1 MQINEGQNIAHY
13 RIVRKLGGG
22 GMGVVYQAEDTKL
35 GRLVALKFLPIEA
48 DRDSSALARFL
59 REARA
64 ASALNHPGIC
74 TIYAIE
80 EYEGQTF
87 IAMELLEGEGLD
99 RSLAVGSLPVNRTM
113 EFGVQLAD
121 ALDAAH
127 KKGIVHRDIKPAN
140 IFITERGTVKLLDF
154 GLAKLLKDVDDTGG
168 ETIGDLTNQLTSP
181 GMAVGTISYMS
192 PEQARGEELDG
203 RSDLFSLGTVLYQM
217 VTGKQAFPG
226 TTSAIVFDKIL
237 HHPPVAPVTL
247 NPSVQPEFERILNK
261 ALEKDK
267 DYRYQVAA
275 EMRSDLKRLQRE
287 SDSGRTPAA
296 ASGGTGSAQRSATSG
311 GSGSAAMAA
320 AAESGGGVAVATPTP
335 SAPIPAAPA
344 RAGSSALVQAAKSNK
359 LGTGVGILIALILI
373 AAAGFGVYSLVV
385 NTEHIPFD
393 HFSIENLTNNG
404 HVALA
409 AISPDG
415 KYLLD
420 VHDENGLQSLWLR
433 HIQTGSNTQVVTPAA
448 TRYSSLRF
456 SPDASYIYFVRR
468 DEAEHTISILYSA
481 PVLGG
486 TPKELIKD
494 VDSPI
499 SFSPD
504 AKKFVYLR
512 EHHDT
517 PNFDLL
523 MANVDGTPDHAIFT
537 NQTLLTDSASPV
549 WLPAGKAIVVPVS
562 LPTPDSIGGLAMFDV
577 ATGKR
582 EDVALTADRIYYEP
596 AWLPGGNGFVVGA
609 ASREMGLL
617 QVQLGFLSFP
627 KGDYRML
634 TTDTNTYLHPSVST
648 DGKMIAATESK
659 FVFTLGVAPA
669 TKPDD
674 VKQVPLMS
682 QLPIWQWNWMP
693 NGKLIIPQGGDVKL
707 VEPGT
712 GAESVLLSDKQGAPN
727 QSAPCGPKYMVYRK
741 FAAAGTASLN
751 LWRTDASGTNPVQLT
766 NGRNDQYPTCS
777 PDGKWVY
784 YISIPD
790 NLALRRVSIDGGTPE
805 TVKSEPSAGYDLSRD
820 GRFFAQLDVRELDH
834 KLVLSVFDID
844 LKKMTYHDI
853 DMRASDPISFSPDGK
868 SIVYTVRENGTDNLW
883 EQPLSGG
890 SAFRQLTHFSSERI
904 ARFEF
909 SADGS
914 QIAIQRAH
922 TESDAVLLRDEGKA
936 K

>member
-1 MQINEGQNIAHY
+1 MQITDGQNIAHY
-13 RIVRKLGGG
+13 KIIRKLGGG

-35 GRLVALKFLPIEA
+35 GRLVALKFLPIET
-48 DRDSSALARFL
+48 DQDSSALARFL

-80 EYEGQTF
+80 EYEGRTF

-99 RSLAVGSLPVNRTM
+99 RTLAMGSMPVNRTV
-113 EFGVQLAD
+113 EFGIQLAD

-140 IFITERGTVKLLDF
+140 VFVTERGNAKLLDF
-154 GLAKLLKDVDDTGG
+154 GLAKLLKDVDEAGG
-168 ETIGDLTNQLTSP
+168 ETIGDMTNQLTSP

-217 VTGKQAFPG
+217 LTGKQAFPG
-226 TTSAIVFDKIL
+226 TTSAVVFDKIL

-247 NPSVQPEFERILNK
+247 NPAVPPEFERILNK

-275 EMRSDLKRLQRE
+275 EMRSDLKRMQRE
-287 SDSGRTPAA
+287 SDSGRTPAV
-296 ASGGTGSAQRSATSG
+296 ASGVGSAQRSAAVGTG
-311 GSGSAAMAA
+311 AIAVG
-320 AAESGGGVAVATPTP
+320 SGGGVAVATPTP
-335 SAPIPAAPA
+335 SAPMPAA
-344 RAGSSALVQAAKSNK
+344 RTGSSALVEAAKGNK
-359 LGTGVGILIALILI
+359 FGVSMGLLVALIVV
-373 AAAGFGVYSLVV
+373 AAAGFGVYSLFMKPG
-385 NTEHIPFD
+385 HIPFD

-409 AISPDG
+409 TISPDG

-420 VHDENGLQSLWLR
+420 VHDENGMQSLWLR
-433 HIQTGSNTQVVTPAA
+433 HIQTASNTQVVTPAA
-448 TRYSSLRF
+448 ARYSSLMF

-486 TPKELIKD
+486 TPRELIKD

-512 EHHDT
+512 ERHDT

-537 NQTLLTDSASPV
+537 NQTLLTDSAVPV
-549 WLPAGKAIVVPVS
+549 WLPDGKSIAIPVS
-562 LPTPDSIGGLAMFDV
+562 QPTANSLGGLAMFDV
-577 ATGKR
+577 ATAKR
-582 EDVALTADRIYYEP
+582 TDVALNSDRIYYEP
-596 AWLPGGNGFVVGA
+596 AWLPGGNGFIVSA

-617 QVQLGFLSFP
+617 QRQLGFVSFP
-627 KGDYRML
+627 KGDWRAL
-634 TTDTNTYLHPSVST
+634 TTDTNNYLHPSVSA
-648 DGKMIAATESK
+648 DGKMVAATASK
-659 FVFTLGVAPA
+659 SIFSLGIAPT
-669 TKPDD
+669 TKPDELKP
-674 VKQVPLMS
+674 VQLMS
-682 QLPIWQWNWMP
+682 QLNIWQWNWMP
-693 NGKLIIPQGGDVKL
+693 NGKLIIPQGGELKSVD
-707 VEPGT
+707 PA

-727 QSAPCGPKYMVYRK
+727 QSAPCGTKYIVFRK
-741 FAAAGTASLN
+741 FSAAGSPALN
-751 LWRTDASGTNPVQLT
+751 LWRADASGANAMQLT
-766 NGRNDQYPTCS
+766 KGNNDQHPTCS

-784 YISIPD
+784 YVSIPE
-790 NLALRRVSIDGGTPE
+790 NLALKRVSIDGGTPE
-805 TVKSEPSAGYDLSRD
+805 TVNSEPSSGYDLSRD
-820 GRFFAQLDVRELDH
+820 GKFVAQLDVREMDH
-834 KLVLSVFDID
+834 KLVLNMFSIAD
-844 LKKMTYHDI
+844 KKLAYHNI
-853 DMRASDPISFSPDGK
+853 DMRASEPISFSPDGK
-868 SIVYTVRENGTDNLW
+868 SIVYTVRENGVDNLW
-883 EQPLSGG
+883 EQPLNGG
-890 SAFRQLTHFSSERI
+890 SSFRQLTHFTSERI

-909 SADGS
+909 SVDGS
-914 QIAIQRAH
+914 QIAIERAH
-922 TESDAVLLRDEGKA
+922 TEADAVLLRDDGKA

>member
-1 MQINEGQNIAHY
+1 
-13 RIVRKLGGG
+13 
-22 GMGVVYQAEDTKL
+22 
-35 GRLVALKFLPIEA
+35 
-48 DRDSSALARFL
+48 
-59 REARA
+59 
-64 ASALNHPGIC
+64 
-74 TIYAIE
+74 
-80 EYEGQTF
+80 
-87 IAMELLEGEGLD
+87 
-99 RSLAVGSLPVNRTM
+99 
-113 EFGVQLAD
+113 
-121 ALDAAH
+121 
-127 KKGIVHRDIKPAN
+127 
-140 IFITERGTVKLLDF
+140 
-154 GLAKLLKDVDDTGG
+154 
-168 ETIGDLTNQLTSP
+168 
-181 GMAVGTISYMS
+181 
-192 PEQARGEELDG
+192 
-203 RSDLFSLGTVLYQM
+203 LFSLGTVLYQL

-226 TTSAIVFDKIL
+226 TTSAVVFDNIL

-247 NPSVQPEFERILNK
+247 NPSVPGEFERILNK
-261 ALEKDK
+261 ALEKER

-296 ASGGTGSAQRSATSG
+296 ASGAGAAQRSAAV
-311 GSGSAAMAA
+311 GSDSAATGSDGA
-320 AAESGGGVAVATPTP
+320 VAVVTPTP
-335 SAPIPAAPA
+335 SAPVPAAK
-344 RAGSSALVQAAKSNK
+344 AGSSAFVDAAKEHK
-359 LGTGVGILIALILI
+359 LGLGAGILIALVLI
-373 AAAGFGVYSLVV
+373 AAAGFGVYSLI
-385 NTEHIPFD
+385 TKTAHIPFE

-404 HVALA
+404 HVSLA

-448 TRYSSLRF
+448 TRYSALKF

-468 DEAEHTISILYSA
+468 DEAEHTIATLYSA

-504 AKKFVYLR
+504 GKKFVYMR
-512 EHHDT
+512 ERHDT
-517 PNFDLL
+517 PSFDLL
-523 MANVDGTPDHAIFT
+523 MANVDGTPDHTVFS
-537 NQTLLTDSASPV
+537 NQTLITDSAAPV
-549 WLPAGKAIVVPVS
+549 WLPDGKTIVIPVTQ
-562 LPTPDSIGGLAMFDV
+562 PTPDAIGGLAMIDV

-582 EDVALTADRIYYEP
+582 ENVALSADRIYYEP
-596 AWLPGGNGFVVGA
+596 AWLPGANGFVVGA

-627 KGDYRML
+627 KGEYRML

-648 DGKMIAATESK
+648 DGKLIAATESK
-659 FVFTLGVAPA
+659 YIFTLGVAPA

-674 VKQVPLMS
+674 LKQVPLMS

-693 NGKLIIPQGGDVKL
+693 NGKLIVPQGGDVKL
-707 VEPGT
+707 VDPGT
-712 GAESVLLSDKQGAPN
+712 GVETVLLSDKQGAPN
-727 QSAPCGPKYMVYRK
+727 QGAPCGTKYLVYRK
-741 FAAAGTASLN
+741 FAAVGIASLN
-751 LWRTDASGTNPVQLT
+751 LWRTDATGANPVQLT

-790 NLALRRVSIDGGTPE
+790 NLALKRVSIDGGTPE
-805 TVKSEPSAGYDLSRD
+805 TVNGEQSAGYDLSRD
-820 GRFFAQLDVRELDH
+820 GKFMAQLDVRELDH
-834 KLVLSVFDID
+834 KLVLNIFDIAA
-844 LKKMTYHDI
+844 KKMAYHDI
-853 DMRASDPISFSPDGK
+853 DLRASDPISFSPDGK

-890 SAFRQLTHFSSERI
+890 SAFKQLTHFTSERM
-904 ARFEF
+904 ARFAF

-922 TESDAVLLRDEGKA
+922 TESDAILLRDTAGKA

>member
-1 MQINEGQNIAHY
+1 MQINDGQNIAHY

-35 GRLVALKFLPIEA
+35 GRLVALKFLPVGT

-99 RSLAVGSLPVNRTM
+99 RSLAMGSLPVNRTV

-140 IFITERGTVKLLDF
+140 VFVTERGTVKLLDF
-154 GLAKLLKDVDDTGG
+154 GLAKLLRDVDDTGAG

-237 HHPPVAPVTL
+237 HHAPVAPVTL
-247 NPSVQPEFERILNK
+247 NPSVPPEFERILNK

-296 ASGGTGSAQRSATSG
+296 SGGTGSAQRSAASG
-311 GSGSAAMAA
+311 GSGS
-320 AAESGGGVAVATPTP
+320 GGVAVASGGVAVAAPTP
-335 SAPIPAAPA
+335 SAPMPAA

-385 NTEHIPFD
+385 KTEHIPFE

-404 HVALA
+404 HVSLA

-448 TRYSSLRF
+448 TRYSSLKF

-468 DEAEHTISILYSA
+468 DEAEHTISVLYSA

-486 TPKELIKD
+486 TPKELIRD

-512 EHHDT
+512 ERHDT

-523 MANVDGTPDHAIFT
+523 MANVDGTPDHAVFS
-537 NQTLLTDSASPV
+537 NQTLITDSAAPV
-549 WLPAGKAIVVPVS
+549 WLPDGKTIVIPATQ
-562 LPTPDSIGGLAMFDV
+562 PTPDSIGGLAMIDV

-582 EDVALTADRIYYEP
+582 ENVALTTDRIYYEP
-596 AWLPGGNGFVVGA
+596 AWLPGANGFVIAA
-609 ASREMGLL
+609 ASREMGLQ

-648 DGKMIAATESK
+648 DGKLIAATESK
-659 FVFTLGVAPA
+659 YIFTLGVAPA

-674 VKQVPLMS
+674 LKPVPLMS

-707 VEPGT
+707 VDPAT
-712 GAESVLLSDKQGAPN
+712 GAETMTLSDKVGAPN

-741 FAAAGTASLN
+741 FASAGTASLN
-751 LWRTDASGTNPVQLT
+751 LWRTDASGANTVQIT
-766 NGRNDQYPTCS
+766 SGRNDQYPTCS

-790 NLALRRVSIDGGTPE
+790 NLALKRVSIDGGTPE
-805 TVKSEPSAGYDLSRD
+805 TVNGEPSSGYDLSRD
-820 GRFFAQLDVRELDH
+820 GKFVARLDVRELDH
-834 KLVLSVFDID
+834 KLVLNIFDIAA
-844 LKKMTYHDI
+844 KKMAYHDI
-853 DMRASDPISFSPDGK
+853 DMRASEPISFSPDGK

-890 SAFRQLTHFSSERI
+890 SAFRQLTHFTSERI

>member
-1 MQINEGQNIAHY
+1 MQIGDGQNIAHY
-13 RIVRKLGGG
+13 KIIRKLGGG

-35 GRLVALKFLPIEA
+35 GRLVALKFLPLGTA
-48 DRDSSALARFL
+48 QDSSALARFL

-80 EYEGQTF
+80 EHEEQTF

-99 RSLAVGSLPVNRTM
+99 RALAVGSLPVNRTI
-113 EFGVQLAD
+113 EFGIQMAD

-140 IFITERGTVKLLDF
+140 IFITERGTTKLLDF
-154 GLAKLLKDVDDTGG
+154 GLAKLLKDVDDIGA
-168 ETIGDLTNQLTSP
+168 TIGDSTNMLTSP

-217 VTGKQAFPG
+217 LTGKQAFPG
-226 TTSAIVFDKIL
+226 TTSAVVFDKIL

-247 NPSVQPEFERILNK
+247 NPAVPPEFDRILNK

-287 SDSGRTPAA
+287 SDSGRTPAV
-296 ASGGTGSAQRSATSG
+296 SGGGSAQRTA
-311 GSGSAAMAA
+311 SAASGTGAVA
-320 AAESGGGVAVATPTP
+320 TDSGGGVAVATRTP
-335 SAPIPAAPA
+335 SAPMPAATAA
-344 RAGSSALVQAAKSNK
+344 RPGSSALVQAARSNK

-415 KYLLD
+415 KYLLN

-448 TRYSSLRF
+448 TRYASLRF

-504 AKKFVYLR
+504 AKKFVYMR
-512 EHHDT
+512 ERHDT

-523 MANVDGTPDHAIFT
+523 VANVDGTPDHAVFA
-537 NQTLLTDSASPV
+537 NQTFITDSAAPV
-549 WLPAGKAIVVPVS
+549 WLPDGKTIVIPATQ
-562 LPTPDSIGGLAMFDV
+562 PTPDSIGGLAMFDV

-582 EDVALTADRIYYEP
+582 ENVALSADRIYYEP
-596 AWLPGGNGFVVGA
+596 AWLPGGNGFVIAA
-609 ASREMGLL
+609 ASREMGLQ

-627 KGDYRML
+627 KGEYRML
-634 TTDTNTYLHPSVST
+634 TTDTNTYLHPSVSN
-648 DGKMIAATESK
+648 DGKLIAATESK
-659 FVFTLGVAPA
+659 YIFTLGVAAA

-674 VKQVPLMS
+674 LKPVPLMS

-707 VEPGT
+707 VDPAT
-712 GAESVLLSDKQGAPN
+712 GGETVMLSDKVGAPN
-727 QSAPCGPKYMVYRK
+727 QSSPCGPKYMVYRK

-766 NGRNDQYPTCS
+766 SGRNDQYPTCS

-790 NLALRRVSIDGGTPE
+790 NLALKRVSIDGGTPE
-805 TVKSEPSAGYDLSRD
+805 TVNSEPSAGYDLSRD
-820 GRFFAQLDVRELDH
+820 GKFVAQLDIRELDH
-834 KLVLSVFDID
+834 KLVLNIFDIAG
-844 LKKMTYHDI
+844 KKMAYHDI
-853 DMRASDPISFSPDGK
+853 DMRASDPMSFSPDGK

-890 SAFRQLTHFSSERI
+890 SAFKQLTHFTSERI

>member
-1 MQINEGQNIAHY
+1 MQITDGQTIAHY
-13 RIVRKLGGG
+13 KIIRKLGGG

-35 GRLVALKFLPIEA
+35 GRLVALKFLPIET

-80 EYEGQTF
+80 EYEERTF

-99 RSLAVGSLPVNRTM
+99 RVVAKGSMPVARTT
-113 EFGVQLAD
+113 EIGIQLAD

-140 IFITERGTVKLLDF
+140 IFITERGTAKILDF
-154 GLAKLLKDVDDTGG
+154 GLAKLLKDVDEADGG
-168 ETIGDLTNQLTSP
+168 ETIGDTTNLLTSP

-226 TTSAIVFDKIL
+226 TTSAVVFDNIL
-237 HHPPVAPVTL
+237 HNMPIAPITL
-247 NPSVQPEFERILNK
+247 NPSVPAEFERILNK

-267 DYRYQVAA
+267 DFRYQVAA

-296 ASGGTGSAQRSATSG
+296 AGSAQRSAAI
-311 GSGSAAMAA
+311 GSNSVS
-320 AAESGGGVAVATPTP
+320 AESGGGVAVATPTP
-335 SAPIPAAPA
+335 SAPIPAAGKT
-344 RAGSSALVQAAKSNK
+344 GSSAFVDAAKEHK
-359 LGTGVGILIALILI
+359 LGLGAGLFIALILI
-373 AAAGFGVYSLVV
+373 AAAGFGVYSLL
-385 NTEHIPFD
+385 TKTAHAPFD

-404 HVALA
+404 HVSLA

-448 TRYSSLRF
+448 TRYASLMF

-486 TPKELIKD
+486 TPKELVKD

-523 MANVDGTPDHAIFT
+523 MANVDGTPDHAVFT
-537 NQTLLTDSASPV
+537 NQTLLTDSAAPV
-549 WLPAGKAIVVPVS
+549 WLPDGKTIVIPVS
-562 LPTPDSIGGLAMFDV
+562 QPTPTSLGGLATIDV

-582 EDVALTADRIYYEP
+582 ADLALNSDRIYYEP
-596 AWLPGGNGFVVGA
+596 AWLPGGNGFIVSA

-617 QVQLGFLSFP
+617 QRQLGFVSFP
-627 KGDYRML
+627 KGEWRAL
-634 TTDTNTYLHPSVST
+634 TTDTNTYLHPSVSA
-648 DGKMIAATESK
+648 DGKMVAATASK
-659 FVFTLGVAPA
+659 YIFTLGIAPT
-669 TKPDD
+669 TKPDELKP
-674 VKQVPLMS
+674 VQLMS
-682 QLPIWQWNWMP
+682 QLNIWQWNWMP
-693 NGKLIIPQGGDVKL
+693 GGKLIIPQGGDVKL
-707 VEPGT
+707 VDPT
-712 GAESVLLSDKQGAPN
+712 GSESVLLSDKQGAPN
-727 QSAPCGPKYMVYRK
+727 QSAPCGTKYIVFRK
-741 FAAAGTASLN
+741 FSAAGSPALN
-751 LWRTDASGTNPVQLT
+751 LWRADASGANPMQLT
-766 NGRNDQYPTCS
+766 HGNNDQHPTCS

-784 YISIPD
+784 YVSIPE
-790 NLALRRVSIDGGTPE
+790 NLALKRISINGGTPE
-805 TVKSEPSAGYDLSRD
+805 TVNSEPSSGYDLSRD
-820 GRFFAQLDVRELDH
+820 GKFVAQLDVRELDH
-834 KLVLSVFDID
+834 KLVLNMFSIAD
-844 LKKMTYHDI
+844 KKLSYQNI
-853 DMRASDPISFSPDGK
+853 DMRASEPIAFSPDGK
-868 SIVYTVRENGTDNLW
+868 SLVYTVRENGVDNLW
-883 EQPLSGG
+883 EQPLSAG
-890 SAFRQLTHFSSERI
+890 SAFKQLTHFTSDRI

-909 SADGS
+909 STDGA
-914 QIAIQRAH
+914 QIAIERAH
-922 TESDAVLLRDEGKA
+922 TESDAVLLRDEGGK

>member
-1 MQINEGQNIAHY
+1 MQIRDGQTIAHY
-13 RIVRKLGGG
+13 KIIRKLGGG

-35 GRLVALKFLPIEA
+35 GRLVALKFLPIET
-48 DRDSSALARFL
+48 DRDSSAVARFL

-80 EYEGQTF
+80 EYEDRTF
-87 IAMELLEGEGLD
+87 IAMEMLEGEGLD
-99 RSLAVGSLPVNRTM
+99 RIVAAGSMPVAKTT
-113 EFGVQLAD
+113 EIGIQLAD

-140 IFITERGTVKLLDF
+140 IFITERGTAKLLDF
-154 GLAKLLKDVDDTGG
+154 GLAKLLKDVDEASG
-168 ETIGDLTNQLTSP
+168 ETIGDATNMLTSP

-226 TTSAIVFDKIL
+226 TTSAIVFDNIL

-247 NPSVQPEFERILNK
+247 NPSVPAEFERILNK

-267 DYRYQVAA
+267 DFRYQVAA

-287 SDSGRTPAA
+287 SDSGRTPAVSGTGSQRAA
-296 ASGGTGSAQRSATSG
+296 ASGTGSVATESG
-311 GSGSAAMAA
+311 GS
-320 AAESGGGVAVATPTP
+320 VAVATPTP
-335 SAPIPAAPA
+335 STPMPAV
-344 RAGSSALVQAAKSNK
+344 RQGSSALVEAARENK
-359 LGTGVGILIALILI
+359 FGVGIGLLIALVLV
-373 AAAGFGVYSLVV
+373 AAAGFGVYTLLTKTKHV
-385 NTEHIPFD
+385 PFE

-404 HVALA
+404 FVSLA

-448 TRYSSLRF
+448 TRYSALKF

-468 DEAEHTISILYSA
+468 DEAEHTIAILYSA

-504 AKKFVYLR
+504 GKKFVYMR
-512 EHHDT
+512 ERHDT
-517 PNFDLL
+517 PSFDLL
-523 MANVDGTPDHAIFT
+523 MANVDGTPDHTVFAD
-537 NQTLLTDSASPV
+537 QTLITDSAAPV
-549 WLPAGKAIVVPVS
+549 WLPDGKTIVIPVTQ
-562 LPTPDSIGGLAMFDV
+562 PTPNSIGGLAMIDV

-582 EDVALTADRIYYEP
+582 EDAALSTDRIYYEP
-596 AWLPGGNGFVVGA
+596 AWLPGANGFVVGA

-627 KGDYRML
+627 KSEYRML

-648 DGKMIAATESK
+648 DGKLIAATESK
-659 FVFTLGVAPA
+659 YIFTLGVAPA

-674 VKQVPLMS
+674 LKQVPLMS
-682 QLPIWQWNWMP
+682 KLPIWQWNWMP
-693 NGKLIIPQGGDVKL
+693 NGKLMIPQGGDLKL
-707 VEPGT
+707 LDPGT
-712 GAESVLLSDKQGAPN
+712 GAETVLLSDKQGAPN
-727 QSAPCGPKYMVYRK
+727 QGAPCGTKYLVYRK
-741 FAAAGTASLN
+741 FAAAGVASLN
-751 LWRTDASGTNPVQLT
+751 LWRTDASGANPVQLT
-766 NGRNDQYPTCS
+766 TGRNDQYPTCS

-784 YISIPD
+784 FISIPD
-790 NLALRRVSIDGGTPE
+790 NLALKRVSIDGGTPE
-805 TVKSEPSAGYDLSRD
+805 MVNGEQSAGYDLSRD
-820 GRFFAQLDVRELDH
+820 GKFMAQLDVRELDH
-834 KLVLSVFDID
+834 KLVLNIFDIAA
-844 LKKMTYHDI
+844 KKMAYHDI

-890 SAFRQLTHFSSERI
+890 AFRQLTHFTSERI

-922 TESDAVLLRDEGKA
+922 TESDAVLLRDASGTK
-936 K
+936 

>member
-1 MQINEGQNIAHY
+1 MQINDGQNIAHY

-35 GRLVALKFLPIEA
+35 GRLVALKFLPVGT

-80 EYEGQTF
+80 EHETQTF
-87 IAMELLEGEGLD
+87 IAMELLDGEGLD
-99 RSLAVGSLPVNRTM
+99 RALAMGSLPVNRTIELGIQM
-113 EFGVQLAD
+113 AD

-140 IFITERGTVKLLDF
+140 IFITERGTTKVLDF
-154 GLAKLLKDVDDTGG
+154 GLAKLLKDVDEGGG
-168 ETIGDLTNQLTSP
+168 ETIGDTTNMLTSP

-217 VTGKQAFPG
+217 VTGKLAFPG
-226 TTSAIVFDKIL
+226 STSAVVFDKIL
-237 HHPPVAPVTL
+237 HQPPVAPVTI
-247 NPSVQPEFERILNK
+247 NPAVPPEFERILNK
-261 ALEKDK
+261 ALEKDR

-287 SDSGRTPAA
+287 SDSGRTPAF
-296 ASGGTGSAQRSATSG
+296 SGGTGSAQRSA
-311 GSGSAAMAA
+311 SAASGAGA
-320 AAESGGGVAVATPTP
+320 VATESGGGVAVATPTP
-335 SAPIPAAPA
+335 SAPMPAARP
-344 RAGSSALVQAAKSNK
+344 GSSALVEAARGNK
-359 LGTGVGILIALILI
+359 LGLGVGVLIALVLI

-385 NTEHIPFD
+385 KTEHIPFD
-393 HFSIENLTNNG
+393 HFSIENITNNG

-409 AISPDG
+409 TISPDG

-433 HIQTGSNTQVVTPAA
+433 HIQSGSNTQVVTPAA
-448 TRYSSLRF
+448 TRYSSLMF
-456 SPDASYIYFVRR
+456 SPDAAYIYFVRR

-486 TPKELIKD
+486 TPRELVKD

-504 AKKFVYLR
+504 GKKFVYLR
-512 EHHDT
+512 ERHDT
-517 PNFDLL
+517 PNFDLW
-523 MANVDGTPDHAIFT
+523 MANVDGTPDHAVFT
-537 NQTLLTDSASPV
+537 NQALLTDSAVPV
-549 WLPAGKAIVVPVS
+549 WLPDGKTIVIPVS
-562 LPTPDSIGGLAMFDV
+562 QPTANSLGGLAMFDV
-577 ATGKR
+577 VTAKR
-582 EDVALTADRIYYEP
+582 EDVALNSDRIYYEP
-596 AWLPGGNGFVVGA
+596 AWLPGGNGFIVSA

-617 QVQLGFLSFP
+617 QRQLGFVSFP
-627 KGDYRML
+627 KGEWRAL
-634 TTDTNTYLHPSVST
+634 TTDTNTYLHPSVSV
-648 DGKMIAATESK
+648 DGKLIAATESK
-659 FVFTLGVAPA
+659 YVFTLGVGP
-669 TKPDD
+669 TSKPDD
-674 VKQVPLMS
+674 VKPVQLMS
-682 QLPIWQWNWMP
+682 QLNIWQWNWMP
-693 NGKLIIPQGGDVKL
+693 DGKLVIPQGGDVKVVDL
-707 VEPGT
+707 AGGEN
-712 GAESVLLSDKQGAPN
+712 VLLSDKQGAPN
-727 QSAPCGPKYMVYRK
+727 QSAPCGTKYLVYRK

-751 LWRTDASGTNPVQLT
+751 LWRADASGANPVQLT
-766 NGRNDQYPTCS
+766 NGRNEQYPTCS

-784 YISIPD
+784 YISIPE
-790 NLALRRVSIDGGTPE
+790 NLALKRVSIDGGSPE
-805 TVKSEPSAGYDLSRD
+805 TVNSEPSAGYSLSRD
-820 GRFFAQLDVRELDH
+820 GKFVAQLDVRELDH
-834 KLVLSVFDID
+834 KLVLNTFDIAG
-844 LKKMTYHDI
+844 KKLSYHDI
-853 DMRASDPISFSPDGK
+853 DMRASEPISFSPDGK

-883 EQPLSGG
+883 EQALSGG
-890 SAFRQLTHFSSERI
+890 SSYRQLTHFTSERI

-914 QIAIQRAH
+914 QIAIERAH

>member
-1 MQINEGQNIAHY
+1 MQINDGQTIAHY
-13 RIVRKLGGG
+13 KVIGKLGGG
-22 GMGVVYQAEDTKL
+22 GMGVVYQAEDTRL
-35 GRLVALKFLPIEA
+35 GRLVALKFLPVGT
-48 DRDSSALARFL
+48 DRDSSALVRFL

-80 EYEGQTF
+80 ECDGQTF

-99 RSLAVGSLPVNRTM
+99 KLLAMGSLPINRTIEYGIQM
-113 EFGVQLAD
+113 AD

-140 IFITERGTVKLLDF
+140 IFITERGPAKLLDF
-154 GLAKLLKDVDDTGG
+154 GLAKLLKDVDDAGGG

-226 TTSAIVFDKIL
+226 TTSAVVFDKIL
-237 HHPPVAPVTL
+237 HHPPVAPISL
-247 NPSVQPEFERILNK
+247 NPAVPAEFERILNK

-296 ASGGTGSAQRSATSG
+296 SGAGSAQRSAASG
-311 GSGSAAMAA
+311 GSGSGAVAP
-320 AAESGGGVAVATPTP
+320 AAESGGGVAVAAPTP
-335 SAPIPAAPA
+335 SAPMPAV
-344 RAGSSALVQAAKSNK
+344 RTGSSALVQAAKSNK
-359 LGTGVGILIALILI
+359 LGTGVGILIALVLI
-373 AAAGFGVYSLVV
+373 AAAGFGVYSLVTR
-385 NTEHIPFD
+385 TEHVPFA

-409 AISPDG
+409 TISPDG

-448 TRYSSLRF
+448 TRYSSLMF

-486 TPKELIKD
+486 TPRELIKD

-504 AKKFVYLR
+504 GKKFVYLR
-512 EHHDT
+512 ERHDT

-523 MANVDGTPDHAIFT
+523 MANVDGTPDHAVFT
-537 NQTLLTDSASPV
+537 DQVLLTDSAVPV
-549 WLPAGKAIVVPVS
+549 WLPEGKTIVIPVS
-562 LPTPDSIGGLAMFDV
+562 QPTVNSLGGLAMFDV

-582 EDVALTADRIYYEP
+582 EDVALNSDRIYYEP
-596 AWLPGGNGFVVGA
+596 TWLPGGGGFIVSA

-617 QVQLGFLSFP
+617 QRQLGFVSFP
-627 KGDYRML
+627 KGDWRAL
-634 TTDTNTYLHPSVST
+634 TTDTNTYLHPSVSV
-648 DGKMIAATESK
+648 DGKLIAATESK
-659 FVFTLGVAPA
+659 YVFSLGVAP
-669 TKPDD
+669 TSKPDD
-674 VKQVPLMS
+674 VKPVQLMS
-682 QLPIWQWNWMP
+682 QLNIWQWNWMP
-693 NGKLIIPQGGDVKL
+693 DGKLIIPQGGDIKTVDL
-707 VEPGT
+707 SGGET
-712 GAESVLLSDKQGAPN
+712 VLLSDKSGAPN
-727 QSAPCGPKYMVYRK
+727 QSAPCGTKYLVYRK

-751 LWRTDASGTNPVQLT
+751 LWRADASGANPVQLT
-766 NGRNDQYPTCS
+766 NGRNEQYPTCS

-784 YISIPD
+784 YVSIPE
-790 NLALRRVSIDGGTPE
+790 NLALKRVSIDGGNPE
-805 TVKSEPSAGYDLSRD
+805 TVNSEPSAGYSLSRD
-820 GRFFAQLDVRELDH
+820 GKFVAQLDVRELDH
-834 KLVLSVFDID
+834 KLVLNMFDIAG
-844 LKKMTYHDI
+844 KKLSYHDI

-868 SIVYTVRENGTDNLW
+868 SIVYTVRENGVDNLW
-883 EQPLSGG
+883 EQGLSGG
-890 SAFRQLTHFSSERI
+890 SSYRQLTHFTSERI
-904 ARFEF
+904 ARFAF

-914 QIAIQRAH
+914 QIAIERAH
-922 TESDAVLLRDEGKA
+922 TESDAVLLRDEK
-936 K
+936 KTK

>member
-1 MQINEGQNIAHY
+1 MQITDGQTIAHY
-13 RIVRKLGGG
+13 KIVRKLGGG

-35 GRLVALKFLPIEA
+35 GRPVALKFLPMET

-74 TIYAIE
+74 TIHAIE
-80 EYEGQTF
+80 EFDGRTF

-99 RSLAVGSLPVNRTM
+99 TTLARGSMPVGRTV
-113 EFGVQLAD
+113 EIGIQLAD

-140 IFITERGTVKLLDF
+140 IFVTERGTAKLLDF
-154 GLAKLLKDVDDTGG
+154 GLAKLLKDVDDAGG
-168 ETIGDLTNQLTSP
+168 DTIGDLTNLLTSP

-226 TTSAIVFDKIL
+226 STSAVVFDNIL
-237 HHPPVAPVTL
+237 HNPPVAPVTL
-247 NPSVQPEFERILNK
+247 NPSVPPEFERILNK

-287 SDSGRTPAA
+287 SDSGRTPAV
-296 ASGGTGSAQRSATSG
+296 ASGTGSAQRSAAI
-311 GSGSAAMAA
+311 GSGSVATG
-320 AAESGGGVAVATPTP
+320 SGGGVAVATPTP
-335 SAPIPAAPA
+335 SAPMPAA
-344 RAGSSALVQAAKSNK
+344 RTGSSALVAAAKSNK
-359 LGTGVGILIALILI
+359 LGLGAGILIALILI
-373 AAAGFGVYSLVV
+373 AAASFGVYSLL
-385 NTEHIPFD
+385 TKTTHIPFD

-415 KYLLD
+415 KYLLN
-420 VHDENGLQSLWLR
+420 VHDESGLQSLWLR

-448 TRYSSLRF
+448 TRYASLMF
-456 SPDASYIYFVRR
+456 SPDANYIYFVRR
-468 DEAEHTISILYSA
+468 DESEHTISILYSS

-486 TPKELIKD
+486 APRELIKD

-504 AKKFVYLR
+504 GKKFVYLR
-512 EHHDT
+512 ERHDT
-517 PNFDLL
+517 PTFDLL
-523 MANVDGTPDHAIFT
+523 IANVDGTPDHAVFT
-537 NQTLLTDSASPV
+537 NTTLLTDSAVPV
-549 WLPAGKAIVVPVS
+549 WLPDGKTIVISVA
-562 LPTPDSIGGLAMFDV
+562 LPTANSLGGLAMFDV
-577 ATGKR
+577 ATAKR
-582 EDVALTADRIYYEP
+582 QDVALNADRIYFEP
-596 AWLPGGNGFVVGA
+596 AWLPGGNGFVVSA

-617 QVQLGFLSFP
+617 QRQLGFVGLP
-627 KGDYRML
+627 KGDFRAL
-634 TTDTNTYLHPSVST
+634 TTDTNTYLHPSVSV

-659 FVFTLGVAPA
+659 YIFNLAIAP
-669 TKPDD
+669 TGKPDELKT
-674 VKQVPLMS
+674 VQLMS
-682 QLPIWQWNWMP
+682 HESIWQWNWMP
-693 NGKLIIPQGGDVKL
+693 DGKLLIPQGGELKL
-707 VEPGT
+707 VDPAGGET
-712 GAESVLLSDKQGAPN
+712 VMLSDKQGAPN
-727 QSAPCGPKYMVYRK
+727 QSGPCGTKYVVFRK
-741 FAAAGTASLN
+741 FAPGGTASLN
-751 LWRTDASGTNPVQLT
+751 LWRADASGANPIQLT

-784 YISIPD
+784 YISIPE
-790 NLALRRVSIDGGTPE
+790 NMALKRVPIDGGNSE
-805 TVKSEPSAGYDLSRD
+805 TVNDEPSAGYDLSKD
-820 GRFFAQLDVRELDH
+820 GKFIAQLDVRELDH
-834 KLVLSVFDID
+834 KLVLNVFSIAD
-844 LKKMTYHDI
+844 KKLSYHDI

-868 SIVYTVRENGTDNLW
+868 SIVYTVRENGVDNLW
-883 EQPLSGG
+883 EEPLSGG
-890 SAFRQLTHFSSERI
+890 STFRQLTHFTSERI

-914 QIAIQRAH
+914 QIAIERAH
-922 TESDAVLLRDEGKA
+922 TESDAVLLRDAGKA

>member
-1 MQINEGQNIAHY
+1 MHIRDGQTIAHY
-13 RIVRKLGGG
+13 RIIRKLGGG

-35 GRLVALKFLPIEA
+35 GRSVALKFLPIET

-99 RSLAVGSLPVNRTM
+99 RILAKGSMPVNRTVEYGIQM
-113 EFGVQLAD
+113 AD

-140 IFITERGTVKLLDF
+140 IFVTERGTAKLLDF
-154 GLAKLLKDVDDTGG
+154 GLAKLLKDVDDGSG

-226 TTSAIVFDKIL
+226 TTSAIVFDNIL
-237 HHPPVAPVTL
+237 HHAPVAPVTL
-247 NPSVQPEFERILNK
+247 NPSVPAEFERILNK

-267 DYRYQVAA
+267 DFRYQVAA

-296 ASGGTGSAQRSATSG
+296 ASGARSAERIAVSGTDDVASRSG
-311 GSGSAAMAA
+311 GA
-320 AAESGGGVAVATPTP
+320 VAVATATP
-335 SAPIPAAPA
+335 SAPTPAARPA
-344 RAGSSALVQAAKSNK
+344 SSALVEAAKSNK
-359 LGTGVGILIALILI
+359 LGLGVGILIALALI
-373 AAAGFGVYSLVV
+373 VAAGFGVYSLLTKTV
-385 NTEHIPFD
+385 HIPFE

-404 HVALA
+404 HVSLA
-409 AISPDG
+409 TISPDG

-420 VHDENGLQSLWLR
+420 VHDENGAQSLWLR

-448 TRYSSLRF
+448 TRYSSLIF

-486 TPKELIKD
+486 APREVIKD
-494 VDSPI
+494 IDSPI

-504 AKKFVYLR
+504 GKKFVYLR
-512 EHHDT
+512 ERHDT

-523 MANVDGTPDHAIFT
+523 MANVDGTPDHAVFS
-537 NQTLLTDSASPV
+537 NQTLITDSAVPV
-549 WLPAGKAIVVPVS
+549 WLPDAKTIVIPVS
-562 LPTPDSIGGLAMFDV
+562 QPTPNSLGGLAMFDV
-577 ATGKR
+577 ASGKR
-582 EDVALTADRIYYEP
+582 EDVALSAERIYYEP
-596 AWLPGGNGFVVGA
+596 AWLAGGNGFIVSAG
-609 ASREMGLL
+609 SREMAFS
-617 QVQLGFLSFP
+617 VRQLGFLSFP
-627 KGDYRML
+627 KGEFRPL
-634 TTDTNTYLHPSVST
+634 TTDTNTYLHPSVSA
-648 DGKMIAATESK
+648 DGRLIAATQSK
-659 FVFTLGVAPA
+659 YVFSLGIAPMSQPDEL
-669 TKPDD
+669 KP
-674 VKQVPLMS
+674 VQLMS
-682 QLPIWQWNWMP
+682 HLNIWQWNWVP
-693 NGKLIIPQGGDVKL
+693 DGRLIIPQGGDVKL
-707 VEPGT
+707 VDPAGGET
-712 GAESVLLSDKQGAPN
+712 VLMSDKQGAPN
-727 QSAPCGPKYMVYRK
+727 QATPCGTKYVVYRR
-741 FAAAGTASLN
+741 FAGAGTASLN
-751 LWRTDASGTNPVQLT
+751 LWRADLSGANPMQLTRGTN
-766 NGRNDQYPTCS
+766 DQRPSCS

-784 YISIPD
+784 YVSIPD
-790 NLALRRVSIDGGTPE
+790 NQALKRVSIDGGTPE
-805 TVKSEPSAGYDLSRD
+805 TVNKEPSAGYALSPD
-820 GRFFAQLDVRELDH
+820 GKFVAQLDVSEVDH
-834 KLVLSVFDID
+834 KLVLNMFSIAD
-844 LKKMTYHDI
+844 KKLTYHDI

-868 SIVYTVRENGTDNLW
+868 SIVYTVRENGVDNLW
-883 EQPLSGG
+883 EQPLTGG
-890 SAFRQLTHFSSERI
+890 AAFKQLTHFTSERI
-904 ARFEF
+904 AQFEI
-909 SADGS
+909 SPDGS
-914 QIAIQRAH
+914 KIAIERAH
-922 TESDAVLLRDEGKA
+922 TESDAILLRDTGKA

>member
-1 MQINEGQNIAHY
+1 MQIGDGQTIAHY
-13 RIVRKLGGG
+13 RIIRKLGGG

-35 GRLVALKFLPIEA
+35 GRLVALKFLPLGTA
-48 DRDSSALARFL
+48 QDSSALARFL

-80 EYEGQTF
+80 EFEEQTF

-99 RSLAVGSLPVNRTM
+99 RALAVGSLPVNRTI
-113 EFGVQLAD
+113 EFGIQMAD

-140 IFITERGTVKLLDF
+140 IFITERGTAKLLDF

-168 ETIGDLTNQLTSP
+168 ETIGDTTNMLTSP

-217 VTGKQAFPG
+217 LTGKQAFPG
-226 TTSAIVFDKIL
+226 STSAVVFDKIL

-247 NPSVQPEFERILNK
+247 NPAVPPEFDRILNK

-296 ASGGTGSAQRSATSG
+296 SGGGSAQRTA
-311 GSGSAAMAA
+311 SAASGAGA
-320 AAESGGGVAVATPTP
+320 VATDSGGGVAVATPTP
-335 SAPIPAAPA
+335 SAPMPAA
-344 RAGSSALVQAAKSNK
+344 RTGSSALVQAAKSNK

-373 AAAGFGVYSLVV
+373 AAAGFGVYSLVTK
-385 NTEHIPFD
+385 TEHIPFD

-409 AISPDG
+409 TISPDG

-433 HIQTGSNTQVVTPAA
+433 HIQSGSNTQVVTPAA
-448 TRYSSLRF
+448 TRYSSLMF
-456 SPDASYIYFVRR
+456 SPDAAYIYFVRR

-486 TPKELIKD
+486 TPRELVKD

-504 AKKFVYLR
+504 GKKFVYLR
-512 EHHDT
+512 ERHDT

-523 MANVDGTPDHAIFT
+523 MANVDGTPDHAVFA
-537 NQTLLTDSASPV
+537 NQVLLTDSAVPV
-549 WLPAGKAIVVPVS
+549 WLPDGKTIVIPVS
-562 LPTPDSIGGLAMFDV
+562 QPTANSLGGLAMFDV
-577 ATGKR
+577 ATAKQ
-582 EDVALTADRIYYEP
+582 ENVALNSDRIYYEP
-596 AWLPGGNGFVVGA
+596 AWLPGEGGFIVSA

-617 QVQLGFLSFP
+617 QRQLGFVSFP
-627 KGDYRML
+627 KGEWRAL
-634 TTDTNTYLHPSVST
+634 TTDTNTYLHPSVSV
-648 DGKMIAATESK
+648 DGKLIAATESK
-659 FVFTLGVAPA
+659 YVFSLSVAP
-669 TKPDD
+669 TSKPDELKP
-674 VKQVPLMS
+674 VQLMS
-682 QLPIWQWNWMP
+682 QLNIWQWNWMP
-693 NGKLIIPQGGDVKL
+693 DGKLVIPQGGDVKL
-707 VEPGT
+707 VDVAGSENI
-712 GAESVLLSDKQGAPN
+712 LLSDKQGAPN
-727 QSAPCGPKYMVYRK
+727 QSAPCGTKYLVYRK

-751 LWRTDASGTNPVQLT
+751 LWRADASGANPVQLT
-766 NGRNDQYPTCS
+766 NGRNEQYPTCS

-784 YISIPD
+784 YISIPE
-790 NLALRRVSIDGGTPE
+790 NLALKRVSIDGGNPE
-805 TVKSEPSAGYDLSRD
+805 TVNGEPSAGYTLSRD
-820 GRFFAQLDVRELDH
+820 GKFVAQLDVRELDH
-834 KLVLSVFDID
+834 KLVLNIFSIAD
-844 LKKMTYHDI
+844 KKLAYHDI

-883 EQPLSGG
+883 EQALSGG
-890 SAFRQLTHFSSERI
+890 ASYKQLTHFTSERI
-904 ARFEF
+904 ARFEY
-909 SADGS
+909 SVDGS
-914 QIAIQRAH
+914 QIAIERAH